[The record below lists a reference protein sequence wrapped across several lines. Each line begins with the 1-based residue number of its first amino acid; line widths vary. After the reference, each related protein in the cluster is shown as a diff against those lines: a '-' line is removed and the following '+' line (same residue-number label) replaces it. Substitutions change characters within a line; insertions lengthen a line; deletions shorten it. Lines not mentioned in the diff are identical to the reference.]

1 MPAMSP
7 GFIPLLHRL
16 AAGLALLAGL
26 LMSSRPAGAQGE
38 PGAPSA
44 APPAVAASAPDTPR
58 PRVALVLSGGGARGF
73 AHVGVLRVLEE
84 LRVPVDIVV
93 GASMGAVVGGAYASG
108 RSVAELEAFVRSTDW
123 RVVVSDR
130 VDRQVLNLRR
140 KEDDLQVPSRIE
152 LGLGPEGLRGPP
164 AAAHNAAVED
174 ALARLLPPEAR
185 TAPVS
190 SLPVRFRA
198 AATDLLTGQL
208 VELDDTPLL
217 PSLRASMAVPGV
229 FQPVRLDDRLVVD
242 GGLVRNLPVDL
253 ARALGAEV
261 IIAVNVGTP
270 LSGEESLGTAFGVA
284 QQMLNILTEQNVQR
298 SLAELTAADV
308 LIAPDLSGVGFLDFG
323 ASERAMQAG
332 VRAARAVA
340 GRLQALALPP
350 PEYAV
355 HRVARTRPRA
365 DPDMP
370 RVVARLAVTGTRVAD
385 PRVLESESGLRVGQ
399 AVTLA
404 DVERAADRLRGRSE
418 FDRVEAQVRDTV
430 IGREVALVATESEW
444 ARSRLRVGLEFS
456 SDFRDDH
463 RFQVSGLHVL
473 SWLNDWGGELRSI
486 GRVGSERSLS
496 TEWWQPLSPGSP
508 WFASAS
514 LGYLTQTE
522 NLYVGGERFGRASLA
537 ATNLGFSLGRR
548 FDRRA
553 DIRLGLE
560 RNVGKGRLL
569 LPRVEDDTAPFRE
582 TNAFIRVRYDT
593 LENLAFPTEGGLLEV
608 QWQRGRAAVEGV
620 PSLSQS
626 QAIAMRAFRLGE
638 WGGHLYGEWSRSADG
653 FSPRALGGFLR
664 LSGASRDSI
673 SGGTLLF
680 GRAVAARRIGQTPAG
695 LGGAIRAGLSVELGN
710 GFAQDE
716 AIRWSALRL
725 AGSAFVSVDTR
736 FGPAYLALGASRGSS
751 TVYVFLGP
759 FW

>member
-1 MPAMSP
+1 MSP
-7 GFIPLLHRL
+7 GFISHFRL
-16 AAGLALLAGL
+16 FRRMGAFAGLLAGL
-26 LMSSRPAGAQGE
+26 LWSARPALGQE
-38 PGAPSA
+38 APTA
-44 APPAVAASAPDTPR
+44 PVAVPPALAASAPETPR

-130 VDRQVLNLRR
+130 VDRQMLNLRR
-140 KEDDLQVPSRIE
+140 KEDDLEVPSRIE
-152 LGLGPEGLRGPP
+152 LSVTSDGLRGPP

-198 AATDLLTGQL
+198 AATDLLTGEL
-208 VELDDTPLL
+208 VKLDDTPLL

-261 IIAVNVGTP
+261 IIAVNAGTP
-270 LSGEESLGTAFGVA
+270 LAGEETLGTAFGVA

-308 LIAPDLSGVGFLDFG
+308 LIAPDLGGVGFLDFG

-332 VRAARAVA
+332 ARAARAVA
-340 GRLQALALPP
+340 GRLQTLALPP
-350 PEYAV
+350 PEYV
-355 HRVARTRPRA
+355 LHRAARTRPRA

-385 PRVLESESGLRVGQ
+385 PRVLEAESGLRVGQ
-399 AVTLA
+399 PVTLA

-473 SWLNDWGGELRSI
+473 SWLNDWGGELRTI
-486 GRVGSERSLS
+486 GRVGSERSLA

-508 WFASAS
+508 WYASAS
-514 LGYLTQTE
+514 LGYLTKAE
-522 NLYVGGERFGRASLA
+522 NLFIDGKRFGRASLA
-537 ATNLGFSLGRR
+537 ATTATVSLGRL
-548 FDRRA
+548 FDRRGEV
-553 DIRLGLE
+553 RLGLQ

-569 LPRVEDDTAPFRE
+569 LPRVDDDTAPFGE

-593 LENLAFPTEGGLLEV
+593 LENLAFPTEGGLLDV
-608 QWQRGRAAVEGV
+608 LWQRGRAAVDGV
-620 PSLSQS
+620 PSLNQS
-626 QAIAMRAFRLGE
+626 QAVAMRAFRLGE

-653 FSPRALGGFLR
+653 FSPQALGGFLR

-673 SGGTLLF
+673 SGGTLMF
-680 GRAVAARRIGQTPAG
+680 ARAVVARRVGQTPAG
-695 LGGAIRAGLSVELGN
+695 LGGAIRAGVSLEVGE
-710 GFAQDE
+710 GFAPDE

>member
-1 MPAMSP
+1 MWPAARPACTPAARMRRV
-7 GFIPLLHRL
+7 LL
-16 AAGLALLAGL
+16 AAGLAIAATFDAG
-26 LMSSRPAGAQGE
+26 GQT
-38 PGAPSA
+38 
-44 APPAVAASAPDTPR
+44 APPPATPSSATAGPDGPR

-93 GASMGAVVGGAYASG
+93 GASMGAVVGGAYAAG
-108 RSVAELEAFVRSTDW
+108 RTVPELEAFVRGTDW
-123 RVVVSDR
+123 RTVVNDR
-130 VDRQVLNLRR
+130 VDRPQLSLRR
-140 KEDDLQVPSRIE
+140 KEDDLEVPSRIE
-152 LGLGPEGLRGPP
+152 LGLGPDGLRGPP

-185 TAPVS
+185 QAPVS
-190 SLPVRFRA
+190 ALPVRFRA
-198 AATDLLTGQL
+198 AATDLLTGAL

-229 FQPVRLDDRLVVD
+229 FQPVRLDERLVVD

-261 IIAVNVGTP
+261 VIAVNVGTP
-270 LSGEESLGTAFGVA
+270 LAGEDTLGTAFGVA

-298 SLAELTAADV
+298 SLAELTPRDILV
-308 LIAPDLSGVGFLDFG
+308 TPDLSGVGFLDFG

-332 VRAARAVA
+332 ARAARAVA
-340 GRLQALALPP
+340 GRLLDLSLPHADFALHQAT
-350 PEYAV
+350 
-355 HRVARTRPRA
+355 RTRPRG

-370 RVVARLAVTGTRVAD
+370 RVIARLAVTGTRVAE
-385 PRVLESESGLRVGQ
+385 PAVLEAESGLRTGQ
-399 AVTLA
+399 AVTRA

-418 FDRVEAQVRDTV
+418 FDRVEAQVRDTAV
-430 IGREVALVATESEW
+430 GREVALVVSESDW
-444 ARSRLRVGLEFS
+444 TRSRLRVGLEFS

-473 SWLNDWGGELRSI
+473 SWINRWGGELRTI
-486 GRVGSERSLS
+486 GRLGSERSLA

-508 WFASAS
+508 WFASAE
-514 LGYLTQTE
+514 LGYLAKAE
-522 NLYVGGERFGRASLA
+522 NLYLGGERFGRASLA
-537 ATNLGFSLGRR
+537 ATTATVSLGRVYGR
-548 FDRRA
+548 SAELRA
-553 DIRLGLE
+553 GLV

-569 LPRVEDDTAPFRE
+569 LPRIDDDAAPFGE
-582 TNAFIRVRYDT
+582 TNAFVRLRYDT
-593 LENLAFPTEGGLLEV
+593 LENLAFPTDGGLLDLV
-608 QWQRGRAAVEGV
+608 WQRGRAAVDGV
-620 PSLSQS
+620 PSLTQS
-626 QAIAMRAFRLGE
+626 QLIAMRAFGWRD
-638 WGGHLYGEWSRSADG
+638 WGGHVYGEWSRSADG
-653 FSPRALGGFLR
+653 FSPQALGGFLR

-673 SGGTLLF
+673 SGGTLMF
-680 GRAVAARRIGQTPAG
+680 GRLVVARRVGQTPAG
-695 LGGAIRAGLSVELGN
+695 IGGAIRAGVSLELGN

-716 AIRWSALRL
+716 AVEWSKLRL